1 MEYTF
6 FDENLRNRFIS
17 MATGMGIPST
27 VWDDKIEGS
36 VVQLEGE
43 LDEEQMLAL
52 EAEYENLLDEQM
64 VLSEADGSIEHQAMG
79 INVIFADGHTGVV
92 RLKGDIARRLMEH
105 FAAEEIHDL
114 VQAIAD
120 SIEHPIN
127 GPLCKR
133 AE

>member
-6 FDENLRNRFIS
+6 FDENLRNRFIR
-17 MATGMGIPST
+17 MATGMGIPSK

-36 VVQLEGE
+36 VVELEGE
-43 LDEEQMLAL
+43 LSEEQMLAL

-64 VLSEADGSIEHQAMG
+64 VLSEADGSMEHQAMG
-79 INVIFADGHTGVV
+79 INVTFADGHAGVV
-92 RLKGDIARRLMEH
+92 RLKGHTARRLMEH

-133 AE
+133 A

>member
-1 MEYTF
+1 MEYAF
-6 FDENLRNRFIS
+6 FDEALRDRFIS
-17 MATGMGIPST
+17 MATGMGISSK

-36 VVQLEGE
+36 VVELEGE

-64 VLSEADGSIEHQAMG
+64 VLSEADGSMEHQAMG
-79 INVIFADGHTGVV
+79 INVTFADGHTGVV
-92 RLKGDIARRLMEH
+92 RLKGGIARRLMEN

-114 VQAIAD
+114 VQSIAD

-133 AE
+133 A